1 MFGVGGQKQNLFIM
15 KKMFTASLAFCLG
28 LFISISII
36 ACADDFAGEGNQENK
51 GELQTLSEMVAKLS
65 EDVAKLKVTTEEQA
79 QRIAILEKGD
89 VLTEYSAGN
98 SCRVTFKYDD
108 KGRVSSFHQKTDY
121 EEGNFDCT
129 VSYTD
134 TGCVISHSG
143 GFSIKL
149 TTTGNNSNI
158 INKLIWG
165 AIGYDLD

>member
-1 MFGVGGQKQNLFIM
+1 M

-51 GELQTLSEMVAKLS
+51 GELQTLSEMVTKLS
-65 EDVAKLKVTTEEQA
+65 EDIAKLKVTTEEQA

-98 SCRVTFKYDD
+98 SCRITFKYDD
-108 KGRVSSFHQKTDY
+108 KGRVSSFHCKTDY
-121 EEGNFDCT
+121 EEGNYDCT

-143 GFSIKL
+143 GYSIKL

-165 AIGYDLD
+165 AIEYDL